1 MQKQLLGKRMAM
13 ACLVAVML
21 FSVPVYAVA
30 DAPELV
36 MEAYNGVVRIAAPME
51 DGVSLGTGFVVG
63 TEDEYYV
70 VTNHH
75 VIEGADSI
83 QILYDTGKTI
93 EASVVLDSP
102 QKDLC
107 IVKPS
112 RRIPNV
118 KVLPLQTNA
127 INPGTAV
134 YTLGYP
140 GAADILTGQYET
152 YETIEDIMADKM
164 SITITDGLVNAVR
177 ESSLV
182 GNQTGNVKI
191 LQIDAVINQGNS
203 GGPLLDTS
211 GNIIGI
217 NTMGLSSDTISGVYA
232 SVHVEELVKLLKKER
247 ITYTTAD
254 EAEVNRMQSSQEEEQ
269 VGTLKAVVWA
279 FALLFVALVI
289 AAIIILTVRKKREQN
304 KKSVTLQD
312 YTRRG
317 GF

>member
-75 VIEGADSI
+75 VIEGAESI

-93 EASVVLDSP
+93 EASIVLDSP

-118 KVLPLQTNA
+118 KVLPLQTSA

-182 GNQTGNVKI
+182 GNQTANVKI

-217 NTMGLSSDTISGVYA
+217 NTMGLSSETISGVYA

-247 ITYTTAD
+247 ISYTTAD
-254 EAEVNRMQSSQEEEQ
+254 EAAAARLQSSQQEEQ
-269 VGTLKAVVWA
+269 EGTLKTVVLV
-279 FALLFVALVI
+279 FVLLFVVL
-289 AAIIILTVRKKREQN
+289 AAAVVVLAVRKKKKQN
-304 KKSVTLQD
+304 KKGITLQD